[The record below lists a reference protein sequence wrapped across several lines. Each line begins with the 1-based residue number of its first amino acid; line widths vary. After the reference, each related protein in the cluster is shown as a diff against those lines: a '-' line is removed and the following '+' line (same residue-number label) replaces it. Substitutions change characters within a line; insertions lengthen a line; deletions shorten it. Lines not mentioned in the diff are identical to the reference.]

1 MSNEKVYVIKVNND
15 FVLEYEEVLIED
27 VVDVFYSREEMKE
40 MGMKEMGW
48 GWMYREVSLKESRIK
63 EYLNDLVKEMK
74 DSGKK
79 SIELSSLFV
88 DICKSYDL
96 KISKYVGGVR
106 RLNNKLFLYEK
117 KKNSYSKR
125 DVINFVDM
133 GVMLIRKKY
142 GIELDI
148 KNVSYSYDGCV
159 KVVKDL
165 ISLDELCSYKGSRFI
180 VEKEWIEMIYNKE
193 GKLFKNEE

>member
-1 MSNEKVYVIKVNND
+1 MSNEMVYVINVNNE
-15 FVLEYEEVLIED
+15 FVLECKKVLIED

-40 MGMKEMGW
+40 MGW
-48 GWMYREVSLKESRIK
+48 RYRDVSLKKGRIK
-63 EYLNDLVKEMK
+63 EYLNGLVKEMK

-79 SIELSSLFV
+79 SIKLSSLFV
-88 DICKSYDL
+88 GVCKSYGL
-96 KISKYVGGVR
+96 KISEYVEGVR

-165 ISLDELCSYKGSRFI
+165 ISLYELCSYKGSRFI

-193 GKLFKNEE
+193 GELFKKKE

>member
-1 MSNEKVYVIKVNND
+1 
-15 FVLEYEEVLIED
+15 
-27 VVDVFYSREEMKE
+27 
-40 MGMKEMGW
+40 
-48 GWMYREVSLKESRIK
+48 VSLKKGRIK
-63 EYLNDLVKEMK
+63 EYLNGLVKEMK

-79 SIELSSLFV
+79 SIKLSSLFV
-88 DICKSYDL
+88 GVCKSYGL
-96 KISKYVGGVR
+96 KISEYVEGVR

-165 ISLDELCSYKGSRFI
+165 ISLYELCSYKGSRFI

-193 GKLFKNEE
+193 GELFKKKE